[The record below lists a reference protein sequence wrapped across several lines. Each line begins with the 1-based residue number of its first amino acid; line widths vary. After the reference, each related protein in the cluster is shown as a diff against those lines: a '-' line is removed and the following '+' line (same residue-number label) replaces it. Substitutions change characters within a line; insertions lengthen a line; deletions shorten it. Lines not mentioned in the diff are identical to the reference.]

1 MSTSS
6 HLPVDQTGSQD
17 ATGTAPSRRGFMRTV
32 GLGAAAVG
40 AMAVTGS
47 VLTDVVSAA
56 TTTDTDLVAADIEL
70 LVFLQS
76 LELAAEKSVA
86 TAAEVSFLSTASAQR
101 LRQFSRLHHDQAVA
115 LATILPS
122 TTIAPVNST
131 LLAQVDGN
139 VAGAGNEAALMAV
152 IQMLEEN
159 LSATFLAALGQ
170 VQAWHAAEQIAIVC
184 PVNGQ
189 QAAAIGFD
197 AGQPTSQWLPA
208 FASTN
213 GAFTQAAFPVR

>member
-6 HLPVDQTGSQD
+6 PLPVDQTDSQD
-17 ATGTAPSRRGFMRTV
+17 AIGTTPSRRGFMRTV

-47 VLTDVVSAA
+47 VLTDVVDAA
-56 TTTDTDLVAADIEL
+56 TTDTDLVAADIDL

-76 LELAAEKSVA
+76 LELAAEKSLA
-86 TAAEVSFLSTASAQR
+86 TAGEVSFLSAASAQR

-115 LATILPS
+115 LASILPS
-122 TTIAPVNST
+122 TTIAPINST

-139 VAGAGNEAALMAV
+139 VAGAGNEVALMAV
-152 IQMLEEN
+152 IQTLEEN

-170 VQAWHAAEQIAIVC
+170 VQAWHAAEQIAVVC

-208 FASTN
+208 FVTTN